1 VTSDRGTSLLELLL
15 MLTIALLVL
24 SATTMAT
31 GAVREE
37 GRVRGAATVL
47 AGQFRHARQDAV
59 RRSASTALVFDQESS
74 GWSVRT
80 CHDGNRNGVRRSDIA
95 AGVDLCER
103 ATGISAAFPGVTMG
117 VDERIPG
124 PDDDAPSG
132 DPVRL
137 GRGNL
142 ASFSPDGTCTS
153 GTIFL
158 RSAGRVFY
166 AVRLAGVT
174 GRTRLL
180 RYDTGLGRWQDA

>member
-1 VTSDRGTSLLELLL
+1 MTSDRGASLLELLL
-15 MLTIALLVL
+15 MLAIALLVL

-37 GRVRGAATVL
+37 GRVRGAAAAL

-59 RRSASTALVFDQESS
+59 RRSTSTALVFDENPA

-80 CHDGNRNGVRRSDIA
+80 CRDGNRNGVRRADIT
-95 AGVDLCER
+95 AGVDVCQA

-117 VDERIPG
+117 VDEGIAG
-124 PDDDAPSG
+124 PDGDAPSA

-153 GTIFL
+153 GTVFL

-166 AVRLAGVT
+166 AIRLAGVT

-180 RYDTGLGRWQDA
+180 RYDAGAGRWQDA